1 MVLCSQAKSKR
12 YQIND
17 VESEAQW
24 KDFYSSQFSHR
35 CLVKTGSIL
44 GNALRQL
51 CQSTSKIWKWGRL
64 IKHFFKTQR
73 WWEAREASRKISPS
87 SSVGFSFS
95 TSSHSAVIIAKCY
108 GHKAEK
114 HVSVAP
120 WLNHPHCVVLRTIG
134 NVFVSKREVKLMRID
149 KKLTVT
155 LTTGSVLE
163 DFQLKPFL
171 TLLQK
176 LQQLCPSHPSE
187 ILTNP
192 IGYKAVQWDWTLW
205 QPSYAWHPHLRSVFQ
220 LARLK
225 SFKFSTAVL
234 TVCHLTCHC
243 GRVCVY

>member
-1 MVLCSQAKSKR
+1 M
-12 YQIND
+12 
-17 VESEAQW
+17 
-24 KDFYSSQFSHR
+24 
-35 CLVKTGSIL
+35 
-44 GNALRQL
+44 
-51 CQSTSKIWKWGRL
+51 
-64 IKHFFKTQR
+64 
-73 WWEAREASRKISPS
+73 
-87 SSVGFSFS
+87 GFSFS
-95 TSSHSAVIIAKCY
+95 TSSHSAVIITKCY

-120 WLNHPHCVVLRTIG
+120 WLNHPQCVVLRTIG
-134 NVFVSKREVKLMRID
+134 NVFVSKSAVKLMMILAQ

-176 LQQLCPSHPSE
+176 LQQLGPSHPSE

-225 SFKFSTAVL
+225 SFNSPLLFLLFAI
-234 TVCHLTCHC
+234 
-243 GRVCVY
+243 